1 MASAKNHTIWK
12 RIVDLIG
19 DRTLTE
25 FCKLLGLTYKTFH
38 KSHERQNA
46 PDTKSLTKIAAGCK
60 VDLNWLIQGN
70 AGRSVFQTRL
80 GKKIKF
86 IRNRKGWSCAK
97 LASLVSIPPELMERI
112 EKGTVGASMALLQ
125 EFADYLEVALAEIF
139 QTDETPTAQIPDL
152 KVRQPV
158 NMRGEGSLNNED
170 YVSIPLTQSFIAAGQ
185 PIILEES
192 VEDYVLL
199 HVRAARKRNNLV
211 ACRVDGESME
221 PTLHSKDIVVID
233 RDDKKLVKN
242 KMYAVYHEE
251 GLTAKYVE
259 KQRDLLILRPI
270 NINSQVLV
278 VDLKVHDDPIVG
290 RIIGAWKEF

>member
-1 MASAKNHTIWK
+1 M
-12 RIVDLIG
+12 DLA
-19 DRTLTE
+19 
-25 FCKLLGLTYKTFH
+25 YKTFH
-38 KSHERQNA
+38 KSNERQNA
-46 PDTKSLTKIAAGCK
+46 PDTESLVKIAAGSK
-60 VDLNWLIQGN
+60 VDLNWLIRGN
-70 AGRSVFQTRL
+70 AGRSAFQVRL
-80 GKKIKF
+80 GKKIRF
-86 IRNRKGWSCAK
+86 LRNRKRWTCAK
-97 LASLVSIPPELMERI
+97 LAGLVSIPPELMERI

-125 EFADYLEVALAEIF
+125 EIADHLEISLAEIF
-139 QTDETPTAQIPDL
+139 QADESLTAPIPDL
-152 KVRQPV
+152 QVRQPA
-158 NMRGEGSLNNED
+158 NTRGAGSLSNED
-170 YVSIPLTQSFIAAGQ
+170 YVSIPLTESAIAAGQ
-185 PIILEES
+185 PIIQEES

-211 ACRVDGESME
+211 ACRVDGVSME
-221 PTLHSKDIVVID
+221 PMLHSRDIVVID

-242 KMYAVYHEE
+242 KMFAVYHEE